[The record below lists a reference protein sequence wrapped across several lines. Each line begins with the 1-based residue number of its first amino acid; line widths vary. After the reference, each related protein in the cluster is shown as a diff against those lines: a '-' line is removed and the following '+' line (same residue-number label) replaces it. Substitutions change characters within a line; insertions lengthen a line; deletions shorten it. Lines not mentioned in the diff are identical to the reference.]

1 MSEAKRVIVTG
12 ATGLIGKRL
21 CARLTDKGYAVVV
34 FSRNAERA
42 RNTLPG
48 MAEYV
53 NWTPEVPGDCGQAL
67 EGAYGV
73 VHLAGAPIFG
83 KRWDAAYKAQIRDSR
98 ITSTRLLVDAM
109 EAMQTRPTVFVCGSA
124 VGYYGDTGN
133 NEVNES
139 SAPGDDFLAQ
149 VCVAWEQEASRAET
163 LGIRT
168 VLLRTGIVLDAKEG
182 ALPQLV
188 VPFRLFVGGPI
199 LPGTQ
204 WLPWIHIDD
213 EVGLILLALED
224 ARVSGPLNGT
234 APAPQ
239 TNYDFTRTL
248 GKVVGTPSWLPV
260 PGFSIKLLLG
270 ELADRLVEGQRAI
283 PQKAQELGYQFEY
296 PSAEQALR
304 DLIK

>member
-12 ATGLIGKRL
+12 ATGLIGKHL
-21 CARLTDKGYAVVV
+21 CRHLTDKGYAVVV

-53 NWTPEVPGDCGQAL
+53 NWTPEVPGDWGQAL

-83 KRWDAAYKAQIRDSR
+83 KRWDAAYKAQIHDSR
-98 ITSTRLLVDAM
+98 ITSTRILVDAL
-109 EAMQTRPTVFVCGSA
+109 EATRTRPTVFICGSA

-139 SAPGDDFLAQ
+139 SAPGDDFLAR
-149 VCVAWEQEASRAET
+149 VCVAWEQEARRAET

-204 WLPWIHIDD
+204 WFPWIHIDD

-224 ARVSGPLNGT
+224 ARVSGPLNAT

-239 TNYDFTRTL
+239 TNYDFARTL

-260 PGFSIKLLLG
+260 PGFSLKLLLG

-283 PQKAQELGYQFEY
+283 PQKAHELGYSFQY
-296 PSAEQALR
+296 PTSEQALR
-304 DLIK
+304 DLIT

>member
-21 CARLTDKGYAVVV
+21 CARLTEKGYAVVV
-34 FSRNAERA
+34 FSRNADHA
-42 RNTLPG
+42 RRSVPG

-53 NWTPEVPGDCGQAL
+53 SWTPDARGDWGQAL

-73 VHLAGAPIFG
+73 VHLAGTPIFR

-98 ITSTRLLVDAM
+98 IISTRILVDAM
-109 EAMQTRPTVFVCGSA
+109 EAAPVQPKVFICGSA

-133 NEVNES
+133 IEVNES
-139 SAPGDDFLAQ
+139 SPPGDDFLAQ
-149 VCVAWEQEASRAET
+149 VCVAWEQEARRAET

-213 EVGLILLALED
+213 EVGLIVLALED
-224 ARVSGPLNGT
+224 ARVSGPLNAT

-248 GKVVGTPSWLPV
+248 GKVIGTPSWLPV
-260 PGFSIKLLLG
+260 PGFSLKLLLG
-270 ELADRLVEGQRAI
+270 ELADRLVEGQRAM
-283 PQKAQELGYQFEY
+283 PQKAQELGYQFQY
-296 PSAEQALR
+296 PTAEQALR
-304 DLIK
+304 NLIK